1 MIAKEEAAKKAKEE
15 EERKKKSKLEDKLN
29 QRIKLDD
36 IDEEGISKI
45 EEEMKEATPE
55 LFEPPNL
62 PKA

>member
-15 EERKKKSKLEDKLN
+15 EERKKKSKREEKLN

-55 LFEPPNL
+55 LFE
-62 PKA
+62 